1 MAPSSSP
8 HDDVPKFGRTRHGS
22 RRIARSTSAA
32 PRGAP
37 AGTGQCSARK
47 AARGLRVCMRKI
59 REPLSCAQRALS
71 GLPSANWGARSI
83 LNQNDSTISI
93 LTRQQLAAQ
102 CRGRHRLQPICGVAL
117 APLAA
122 RPRGRDLQLADAVQ
136 YRRAAPSATAHC

>member
-22 RRIARSTSAA
+22 RRIARSTSVA
-32 PRGAP
+32 PRGGP
-37 AGTGQCSARK
+37 AGTGHWSARK

-59 REPLSCAQRALS
+59 REPLSCGPRELWRA
-71 GLPSANWGARSI
+71 AKWGARSI